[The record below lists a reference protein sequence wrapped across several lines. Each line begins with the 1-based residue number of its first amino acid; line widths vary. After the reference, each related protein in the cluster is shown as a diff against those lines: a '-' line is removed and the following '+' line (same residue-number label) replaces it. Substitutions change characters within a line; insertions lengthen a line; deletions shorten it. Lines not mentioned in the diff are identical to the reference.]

1 MRKRVFNR
9 DAFEHFLQQQEKQ
22 ELVEQLG
29 DLFERFEVVSDYY
42 KMALRSGRREV
53 LEKYK
58 DKIEDEFIIE
68 DDEGNLLEPDT
79 DKISI
84 ILNEFEMLNP
94 KTNHLVEI
102 ICFSIELVGDFE
114 EETDEIL
121 DDNFYVFFEE
131 LLAELLQ
138 KLEVQNQLKKFRIYI
153 CEIILSIADKS
164 SFREELENIFHDFYD
179 EIK

>member
-42 KMALRSGRREV
+42 RMALRSGRREV

-58 DKIEDEFIIE
+58 DKIEEEFIIE

-79 DKISI
+79 DKISN
-84 ILNEFEMLNP
+84 ILFEFERLNP
-94 KTNHLVEI
+94 KINHLVEI
-102 ICFSIELVGDFE
+102 ICFSIELVSDFE

-121 DDNFYVFFEE
+121 EDDFYGYFEE
-131 LLAELLQ
+131 LFAELLQ
-138 KLEVQNQLKKFRIYI
+138 KLEVQNELKKYRIYI
-153 CEIILSIADKS
+153 WEIILSVSEDS
-164 SFREELENIFHDFYD
+164 SFREELETIFFDFYD
-179 EIK
+179 EV